1 MATTFTL
8 GDGNTM
14 PAIGLGTFQIPDA
27 EVDEPVATALKLG
40 YKHID
45 TAEFYANEAG
55 VGRALAASGVA
66 RESVFITSKLNP
78 GNPNW
83 GQTVKTYETTI
94 EACKESVRKLGVD
107 KIDLYLVHTPFSGK
121 EARIEQWRALVECQ
135 RLGLCKSIGVSNY
148 GIKHLQEL
156 TEAGLPTPSANQLE
170 LHPLCQ
176 KKELLEFMKA
186 NGKILPIAYS
196 SLAPLSEWRDGYTA
210 MAGSKDESAKADGTP
225 SLVSEVASKLGVS
238 APRLL
243 LRYALQ
249 KGWCI
254 LPKSVREERL
264 KENFDLSFEI
274 GVAEMERLDGLEA
287 DKALAFGSAGQ
298 PLDPTM
304 AA

>member
-1 MATTFTL
+1 M
-8 GDGNTM
+8 
-14 PAIGLGTFQIPDA
+14 
-27 EVDEPVATALKLG
+27 
-40 YKHID
+40 
-45 TAEFYANEAG
+45 
-55 VGRALAASGVA
+55 
-66 RESVFITSKLNP
+66 
-78 GNPNW
+78 
-83 GQTVKTYETTI
+83 KTYETTI

-225 SLVSEVASKLGVS
+225 SLVSEVASKHGASPHRGCSFDTPCKRAGAYCQRACERSGSRRTLTC
-238 APRLL
+238 RLRL
-243 LRYALQ
+243 AWRRWS
-249 KGWCI
+249 GWMGW
-254 LPKSVREERL
+254 RR
-264 KENFDLSFEI
+264 
-274 GVAEMERLDGLEA
+274 ARRWRLEA
-287 DKALAFGSAGQ
+287 RGSRWIRRWRRSLRNGRH
-298 PLDPTM
+298 L
-304 AA
+304 

>member
-1 MATTFTL
+1 MARL
-8 GDGNTM
+8 
-14 PAIGLGTFQIPDA
+14 DA
-27 EVDEPVATALKLG
+27 E
-40 YKHID
+40 
-45 TAEFYANEAG
+45 
-55 VGRALAASGVA
+55 RLAAGT
-66 RESVFITSKLNP
+66 RC
-78 GNPNW
+78 G
-83 GQTVKTYETTI
+83 
-94 EACKESVRKLGVD
+94 
-107 KIDLYLVHTPFSGK
+107 
-121 EARIEQWRALVECQ
+121 
-135 RLGLCKSIGVSNY
+135 
-148 GIKHLQEL
+148 
-156 TEAGLPTPSANQLE
+156 
-170 LHPLCQ
+170 
-176 KKELLEFMKA
+176 
-186 NGKILPIAYS
+186 
-196 SLAPLSEWRDGYTA
+196 
-210 MAGSKDESAKADGTP
+210 DESAKADGTP